1 MVFSIR
7 YHTGGRGRIILRRR
21 KGNPAKDPPE
31 RRIINSNNFVQLLL
45 LLLLLL
51 VLFHDSHTREDI
63 YKIYFFLF
71 VEVYEKRWQTP
82 TDIFEEEARSV
93 YIRAYLRVSRAY
105 IFSGVFLVRTLCA
118 QCNTIPLL
126 VECL

>member
-51 VLFHDSHTREDI
+51 VLFHDSHTRED